1 MKKKLLY
8 LFAAWTV
15 IHSTNAV
22 AQRSYVKSSDENIA
36 ACKQLIKEASV
47 LKKKL
52 KKAIKAEVFSCEA
65 ARKLD
70 IAYFSREDLRK
81 VPKEYWIFG
90 IMPIDDLDS
99 AYISEFGKNDTI
111 CGQVVYPSFKVEFL
125 KKVDIAVKRD
135 DGKKNEKKIVFIRR
149 QQYIYNEEYDVAS
162 EQQIGQPANMV
173 YRHVSMDDLHAPISL
188 DELVN
193 KEDGRLFDAIT
204 SGTRFKVACAEE
216 EKKQLVLPQFSVGND
231 TTHVIFF
238 DPQKVDGDM
247 VAIYVDGQ
255 LIKESL
261 ELGKQE
267 YTLAVFVP
275 ANTRRIVSFKALSEG
290 TQSPCTVQARI
301 VENNQLFKLNIR
313 KGKSAEILLF
323 RK

>member
-8 LFAAWTV
+8 LFVAWMV
-15 IHSTNAV
+15 IHSTNAL
-22 AQRSYVKSSDENIA
+22 AQRSYVKSSDEDIA

-52 KKAIKAEVFSCEA
+52 KKAIKAEVLSCEA
-65 ARKLD
+65 VRKLD
-70 IAYFSREDLRK
+70 IAYFSREDLRN

-90 IMPIDDLDS
+90 IMEIDDLDS
-99 AYISEFGKNDTI
+99 AIISGYGKSDTAYM
-111 CGQVVYPSFKVEFL
+111 QVVYPSFKVEFM
-125 KKVDIAVKRD
+125 KKVDIKVKGI
-135 DGKKNEKKIVFIRR
+135 DGKKHEKKTVFVSRL
-149 QQYIYNEEYDVAS
+149 QYIYSEEYNIAS

-173 YRHVSMDDLHAPISL
+173 YRHERMDDLFVPIPL
-188 DELVN
+188 EELVN
-193 KEDGRLFDAIT
+193 KEDSRLFDAIT
-204 SGTRFKVACAEE
+204 SGTRYKVACTDE
-216 EKKQLVLPQFSVGND
+216 EKKQPTLPQFSVGND
-231 TTHVIFF
+231 TTHVVFF

-247 VAIYVDGQ
+247 VAIYVDGK

-261 ELGKQE
+261 ELGKQA
-267 YTLAVFVP
+267 YTLAVYVP
-275 ANTRRIVSFKALSEG
+275 ANTKRIVSFKALSEG